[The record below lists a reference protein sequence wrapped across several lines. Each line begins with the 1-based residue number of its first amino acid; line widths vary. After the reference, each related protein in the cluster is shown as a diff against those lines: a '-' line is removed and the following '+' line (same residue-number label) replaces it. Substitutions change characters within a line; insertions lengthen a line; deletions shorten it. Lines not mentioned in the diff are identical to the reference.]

1 MTDDEVIKRR
11 LLIDGD
17 GTGDDR
23 RLNILL
29 KTFIKWCSTKN
40 DTPENNQIIYDR
52 LLAQLAQCTFA
63 ATKSQTIEKMIQQEL
78 KNYETLSN
86 SIEASIELA
95 NKEIET
101 SKDELVL
108 AKKIRKNRM
117 EYDVL
122 AKVIQ
127 TQPDREETSKK
138 LETLKTEL
146 KNLEEE
152 EIRLNRK
159 LDYRKKNFYLLM
171 HSIRELQS
179 KLDDSSSED
188 EQYDDES
195 IDRMSEDE
203 ENFWEEIKSNDVDC
217 VMISSDVANGGTLP
231 EGSAA
236 AGVTVDNKGLFHTTI
251 RA

>member
-1 MTDDEVIKRR
+1 MTDDDVIKRR

-86 SIEASIELA
+86 TIEASIELA

-101 SKDELVL
+101 SKAELVL

-179 KLDDSSSED
+179 KLNDSSSEED
-188 EQYDDES
+188 QYDDES
-195 IDRMSEDE
+195 IDHMSDDE
-203 ENFWEEIKSNDVDC
+203 QSFWDEIKSSVDC
-217 VMISSDVANGGTLP
+217 VILESNENDTKSTVPPP
-231 EGSAA
+231 EASP
-236 AGVTVDNKGLFHTTI
+236 GLKLETK
-251 RA
+251 